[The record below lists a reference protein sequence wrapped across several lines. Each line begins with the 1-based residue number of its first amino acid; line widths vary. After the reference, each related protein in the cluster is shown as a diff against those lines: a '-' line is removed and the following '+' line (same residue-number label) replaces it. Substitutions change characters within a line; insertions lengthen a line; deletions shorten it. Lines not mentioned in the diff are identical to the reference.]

1 MSQKSDAWRD
11 QEAQRV
17 NDVLEQFKEC
27 VSPETLEANE
37 DAWDNTISGNDASTD
52 ESLNEP
58 NP

>member
-27 VSPETLEANE
+27 VSSETLEANE
-37 DAWDNTISGNDASTD
+37 DAWDNIISGNDASTD